1 MFSTSTENC
10 FYLRP

>member
-1 MFSTSTENC
+1 MFSTSIENC